1 MIQAGTSG
9 GWFLK
14 SDILPTLITLS
25 AVPFVMVLSNSMLI
39 PVLPRMQSAMG
50 LTMLE
55 AGLVITAFSV
65 PAGLSIPVAGYLS
78 DRWSRKVIM
87 IPGLFLF
94 GLGGLVAGIVPLFF
108 SRPYPWIMV
117 GRVLQGIG
125 AGGTYQ
131 LSMAL
136 TGDIF
141 RPRERSKVL
150 GILESANGLGKVISP
165 ILGSA
170 AALIAW
176 YSPFYVY
183 PALAWPVAVAVHLV
197 VKEKPGQSS
206 PESLEAFLKGLKE
219 VLSKHMAPL
228 AAVFLAGFTVLF
240 LLFGSLSFLSDELER
255 AWHMTGITKG
265 LAISVPVLGMT
276 VTAYLAGFGI
286 RKSVRKLTK
295 PADVTGMA
303 LLFASLCII
312 PWVGSVYVLYLSL
325 VALGIGAGLV
335 LPALNLLV
343 TSAAQQSRGTLTALY
358 GTVRFFGAAL
368 GPPAVGLGL
377 GTGEV
382 LTFLVGAGL
391 ALASAVFLFMVDQAA
406 LIPQGMEALPQGQQP
421 QESPGGG
428 PPGSRRP
435 P

>member
-1 MIQAGTSG
+1 
-9 GWFLK
+9 LK
-14 SDILPTLITLS
+14 RDMLPALVTLS

-50 LTMLE
+50 LTMFE
-55 AGLVITAFSV
+55 ANLIITAFSI

-94 GLGGLVAGIVPLFF
+94 GLGGLVAGIIPLLV
-108 SRPYPWIMV
+108 SQPYLWIMA

-136 TGDIF
+136 IGDIF
-141 RPRERSKVL
+141 KSQERSKAL

-170 AALIAW
+170 AALITW

-183 PALAWPVAVAVHLV
+183 PALAWPVAAGVHLV
-197 VKEKPGQSS
+197 VKEKIGQSS
-206 PESLEAFLKGLKE
+206 PGSLLAFLRGLSGT
-219 VLSKHMAPL
+219 VSKHTKSL

-240 LLFGSLSFLSDELER
+240 LLFGSLSFLSDELEK
-255 AWHMTGITKG
+255 AWHITGITKG
-265 LAISVPVLGMT
+265 LAISGPVLGMT
-276 VTAYLAGFGI
+276 ITAYLAGSGI
-286 RKSVRKLTK
+286 RRSVRKLTK

-303 LLFASLCII
+303 LLFGSLCII
-312 PWVGSVYVLYLSL
+312 PWFGSVYAVYLSL
-325 VALGIGAGLV
+325 VGLGIGAGLV

-368 GPPAVGLGL
+368 GPPALGLGL
-377 GTGEV
+377 RAGEAV
-382 LTFLVGAGL
+382 TFLAGAGL
-391 ALASAVFLFMVDQAA
+391 ALASAVFLLMVDQAG
-406 LIPQGMEALPQGQQP
+406 LIPQGMDASPQGQQP
-421 QESPGGG
+421 RESPAGG
-428 PPGSRRP
+428 PQGSRRQP
-435 P
+435 